1 MKLSSVSLEEGSRRY
16 PKNKRKDLEKM
27 KNLLGQAVKHKRFG
41 KGVITALSENKITVC
56 FSESR
61 KLFLFQDAFSGYL
74 TLKNDS
80 IQKKLNG

>member
-41 KGVITALSENKITVC
+41 KGVITALSEN
-56 FSESR
+56 
-61 KLFLFQDAFSGYL
+61 
-74 TLKNDS
+74 DS

>member
-1 MKLSSVSLEEGSRRY
+1 
-16 PKNKRKDLEKM
+16 M

-41 KGVITALSENKITVC
+41 KGVIITALSENKITVC
-56 FSESR
+56 FAESR
-61 KLFLFQDAFSGYL
+61 KLFLFPDAFSGYL